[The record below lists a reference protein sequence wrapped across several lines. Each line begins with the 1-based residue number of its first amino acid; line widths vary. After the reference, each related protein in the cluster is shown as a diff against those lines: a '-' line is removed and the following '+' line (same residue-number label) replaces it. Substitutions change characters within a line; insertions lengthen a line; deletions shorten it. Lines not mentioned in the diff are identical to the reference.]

1 MAENM
6 IDLNGLVH
14 VWSKVKTLTADCV
27 KADSL
32 ATVAT
37 SGSYNDLSDKP
48 TIPSAYTLPTAS
60 NTVMGGVKI
69 GSNISVSSGTIS
81 ITKSNVTSALG
92 YTPPTSDTV
101 YNNATTTTAGLMS
114 ASDKVKLNSIAANA
128 NNYTHPSTHPASMIT
143 GLASVATSG
152 SYNDL
157 TDKPTIPAAST
168 VDSELSSTSTN
179 PVQNKVINAA
189 LNRKADS
196 SMLSD
201 YLPLAGGVCTGGVS
215 APNFRTG
222 TGATNYFQCQKF
234 RGEGDANAYY
244 HAVDFGYSGHDS
256 VDFYEYDPNW
266 NFYKCTTG
274 TKSGAVLVG
283 NINRNGWN
291 GGAVLSGTPT
301 APTATVGTNT
311 TQIATTAFVQ
321 TAVGSKVD
329 ASLLATV
336 ATSGSYNDLTDKPV
350 IPGAYTLPNATS
362 STLGGV
368 KIGNNIS
375 VTNGTISLSQ
385 TDVTSALGYTP
396 PASDTTYGDATT
408 TSSGLMSSTDK
419 VKLNGIADNANYY
432 IHPPTHPASM
442 ISGLATV
449 ATSGSYNDLT
459 NKPTIPEQITVD
471 SEISS
476 TSTNPVQNKIV
487 YEVLSAVR
495 ENLLTQI
502 NNLSAV
508 AKSGSYNDLTNKP
521 TIPEQITVDSEIS
534 STSTN
539 PVQNKIVYEVLS
551 AVRENLLT
559 QINNLSA
566 VAKSGSYND
575 LTDKPSNATT
585 SSAGL
590 MSAADKSKLD
600 KVDADAGS
608 VKLITY
614 S

>member
-1 MAENM
+1 MVENM

-101 YNNATTTTAGLMS
+101 YNNATTSTAGLMS

-152 SYNDL
+152 SYSDL
-157 TDKPTIPAAST
+157 SNKPTIPVVPTNVSAFINDAGYLTQHQSLDDYAKKTDVNTALANKLGINDTAAAAIKDDAGNTIST
-168 VDSELSSTSTN
+168 TYAS
-179 PVQNKVINAA
+179 
-189 LNRKADS
+189 KAD
-196 SMLSD
+196 
-201 YLPLAGGVCTGGVS
+201 VS
-215 APNFRTG
+215 ALL
-222 TGATNYFQCQKF
+222 
-234 RGEGDANAYY
+234 
-244 HAVDFGYSGHDS
+244 S
-256 VDFYEYDPNW
+256 
-266 NFYKCTTG
+266 
-274 TKSGAVLVG
+274 TKLGV
-283 NINRNGWN
+283 
-291 GGAVLSGTPT
+291 
-301 APTATVGTNT
+301 TATAYAATRDGAGNNIVNT
-311 TQIATTAFVQ
+311 YA
-321 TAVGSKVD
+321 KK
-329 ASLLATV
+329 
-336 ATSGSYNDLTDKPV
+336 TD
-350 IPGAYTLPNATS
+350 IPSAYTLPNATS

-368 KIGNNIS
+368 KIGSNIS
-375 VTNGTISLSQ
+375 VADGTISITKSN
-385 TDVTSALGYTP
+385 VTSALGYTP

-508 AKSGSYNDLTNKP
+508 AKSGSYNDLT
-521 TIPEQITVDSEIS
+521 
-534 STSTN
+534 
-539 PVQNKIVYEVLS
+539 
-551 AVRENLLT
+551 
-559 QINNLSA
+559 
-566 VAKSGSYND
+566 
-575 LTDKPSNATT
+575 DKPSNATT

-600 KVDADAGS
+600 GISSDAGS
-608 VKLITY
+608 VKMIVY